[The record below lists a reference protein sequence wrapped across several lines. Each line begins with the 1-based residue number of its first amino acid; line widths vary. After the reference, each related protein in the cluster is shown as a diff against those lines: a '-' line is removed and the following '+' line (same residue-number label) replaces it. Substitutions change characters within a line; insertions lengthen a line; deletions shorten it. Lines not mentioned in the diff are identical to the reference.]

1 MKGKKKAGTIVL
13 SVVLIGIA
21 MIYVIPFL
29 MMVLGSFKI
38 QAEAAMFDLAL
49 PTTWEFSNYTH
60 VMETGKIVKGCEK
73 IESNVL

>member
-38 QAEAAMFDLAL
+38 QA
-49 PTTWEFSNYTH
+49 
-60 VMETGKIVKGCEK
+60 
-73 IESNVL
+73 